1 MKKITEKILN
11 EFKGLKKYLK
21 NSYLKTYFTLLIS
34 MFMVEVIFKLIEDN
48 SLFAFATVRIFIGL
62 NIVSA
67 ILAYLL
73 EFTSKIWKKIL
84 TSIIVFGTGFYACLQ
99 CGFLNF
105 IGVYISFQTSSQL
118 GAVKDYIAD
127 FFRSFKYEYL
137 CTFIPFVL
145 LIIFYIFFDKKF
157 KTYKVLHMRRL
168 LATGIIVVGGSLL
181 YLASITLGCFQ
192 NELQT
197 ISNYDLFRSASNPSL
212 SVDNFGSLG
221 FLITD
226 IKALI
231 WPVEI
236 TETYV
241 EEKKEQKVDDE
252 HKRDIDDT
260 AWNMVSEEE
269 TNSTYQKLNNYFK
282 NRTVTAKNEYT
293 GLFEGKNLIIIMME
307 STNDIFINEK
317 YFPNFYKMVKE
328 GWYWE
333 NNYSPRN
340 SCATMNNEF
349 SGMTGL
355 YTISNTCTA
364 SKYRGNKYYESIFN
378 LFNRTDNYVT
388 FSAHDY
394 TAAYYPRKSI
404 HSNMGSNDY
413 YSVERLGI
421 RYSSAYIN
429 WANDDDFL
437 KKVLSIIDNKTSKG
451 EHFMTW
457 LTTVSAH
464 QPYTVSSIQ
473 GDKYL
478 GMTKGTG
485 YPSDIRRYMSKLK
498 IQDQGLGILLEGL
511 NKRGIL
517 DDTVIVLYGD
527 HYPYG
532 ISKSHINKVLDYNTS
547 NSMNAE
553 RVPFV
558 IYNSTIEPKT
568 FSDYTSYINIVPT
581 LANLFNLDYDPR
593 LYLGEDLLSDDYE
606 SITIFADG
614 SWKNEVAY
622 YNAKRNSVSYFT
634 DKKYTAEELSSIN
647 NSVST
652 KLSISNSAIKS
663 NYFNHL
669 GNALSSKQAVVD
681 ELNKTTCKNSEKTTY
696 TTNKTKK

>member
-1 MKKITEKILN
+1 MKKL
-11 EFKGLKKYLK
+11 FKKYLN
-21 NSYLKTYFTLLIS
+21 NSYLRTYFILLIS
-34 MFMVEVIFKLIEDN
+34 MFMVEIIFKLIEDN
-48 SLFAFATVRIFIGL
+48 TLFGFATIRILIGL
-62 NIVSA
+62 NVLSA

-73 EFTSKIWKKIL
+73 EFCGKLWKKIL
-84 TSIIVFGTGFYACLQ
+84 SAFIVFGAGFYACLQ

-137 CTFIPFVL
+137 LTFIPFVL
-145 LIIFYIFFDKKF
+145 LLVYYIFFDKKF

-168 LATGIIVVGGSLL
+168 LASLIIIVGGSLI
-181 YLASITLGCFQ
+181 YYFTLTMGIFQ
-192 NELQT
+192 NALQT
-197 ISNYDLFRSASNPSL
+197 TNNWDLFISASNPSL

-221 FLITD
+221 FLVTD
-226 IKALI
+226 VKALI

-241 EEKKEQKVDDE
+241 EEKKEQNVDE
-252 HKRDIDDT
+252 KYLRTIDDS
-260 AWNMVSEEE
+260 AWNMVVEEE
-269 TNSTYQKLNNYFK
+269 TNDTYKKLNNYFK
-282 NRTVTAKNEYT
+282 NRTITAKNDYT
-293 GLFEGKNLIIIMME
+293 GLFEGKNLIVIMME

-317 YFPNFYKMVKE
+317 YYPNFYKMVHE

-349 SGMTGL
+349 SGMTSL

-364 SKYRGNKYYESIFN
+364 SKYRGNKYYESLFN

-394 TAAYYPRKSI
+394 TAAYYPRKAI
-404 HSNMGSNDY
+404 HFNMGSKDY

-421 RYSSAYIN
+421 KYSSSYIN

-437 KKVLSIIDNKTSKG
+437 KKILSIIDNKTSNG

-478 GMTKGTG
+478 SMTNGTG
-485 YPSDIRRYMSKLK
+485 YPSDIRRFMSKLK
-498 IQDQGLGILLEGL
+498 IQDIGLGLLLEGL
-511 NKRGIL
+511 EKRGIL

-532 ISKSHINKVLDYNTS
+532 ISKSNINKVLDYNTS
-547 NSMNAE
+547 KDMNAE

-558 IYNSTIEPKT
+558 IYNSTIAPKT
-568 FSDYTSYINIVPT
+568 FSDYTSYINILPT

-622 YNAKRNSVSYFT
+622 YNAKRSSISYYT
-634 DKKYTAEELSSIN
+634 DKQYTTEELASIN
-647 NSVST
+647 NMVTT

-669 GNALSSKQAVVD
+669 GESLASKQEIVNA
-681 ELNKTTCKNSEKTTY
+681 KNSTICLTSQKLSY
-696 TTNKTKK
+696 ITKK

>member
-1 MKKITEKILN
+1 MKKL
-11 EFKGLKKYLK
+11 FKRYLK
-21 NSYLKTYFTLLIS
+21 NSYVRTYLTLLIS
-34 MFMVEVIFKLIEDN
+34 MFMVEIIFKLIEDN
-48 SLFAFATVRIFIGL
+48 SLFAFATIRIFIGL
-62 NIVSA
+62 NILSA
-67 ILAYLL
+67 IFAYLL
-73 EFTSKIWKKIL
+73 EFCGKLWKKIL
-84 TSIIVFGTGFYACLQ
+84 TSIIVFGTGFYSCLQ

-127 FFRSFKYEYL
+127 FFRSFKFEYL
-137 CTFIPFVL
+137 LTFIPFIL
-145 LIIFYIFFDKKF
+145 LLVFYIFFDRKF

-168 LATGIIVVGGSLL
+168 LASLIIIIGGSLL
-181 YLASITLGCFQ
+181 YFASITMGIFQ
-192 NELQT
+192 NSLQT
-197 ISNYDLFRSASNPSL
+197 TSNWDLFISASNPSL
-212 SVDNFGSLG
+212 SVDNFGSIG

-226 IKALI
+226 VKALI

-236 TETYV
+236 TETFV
-241 EEKKEQKVDDE
+241 EEKKEQKVDE
-252 HKRDIDDT
+252 KYLRSIDDT

-269 TNSTYQKLNNYFK
+269 TNETYKKLNNYFK
-282 NRTVTAKNEYT
+282 NRTITAKNDYT
-293 GLFEGKNLIIIMME
+293 GLFEGKNLIVVMME

-317 YFPNFYKMVKE
+317 YFPNFYKMVSE
-328 GWYWE
+328 GWHWE

-349 SGMTGL
+349 SGMTSL

-364 SKYRGNKYYESIFN
+364 SKYKGNKYYESLFN

-437 KKVLSIIDNKTSKG
+437 KKVLSIIDNKTSNG

-473 GDKYL
+473 GDKYFN
-478 GMTKGTG
+478 MTKGTA
-485 YPSDIRRYMSKLK
+485 YPTDIRRFMSKLK
-498 IQDQGLGILLEGL
+498 IQDDGLGILLDGL
-511 NKRGIL
+511 EKRGIL

-532 ISKSHINKVLDYNTS
+532 ISKSNINKVLDYNTS
-547 NSMNAE
+547 NNMNAE

-558 IYNSTIEPKT
+558 IYNPTIEPKT
-568 FSDYTSYINIVPT
+568 FTEYTSYINILPT

-593 LYLGEDLLSDDYE
+593 LYLGDDLLSEDYE

-614 SWKNEVAY
+614 SWKNEIAY
-622 YNAKRNSVSYFT
+622 YNAKKNKVTYFT
-634 DKKYTAEELSSIN
+634 DKQYTAEELSSIN
-647 NSVST
+647 NSVTT

-669 GNALSSKQAVVD
+669 GDALNSKQSIVD
-681 ELNKTTCKNSEKTTY
+681 EQKKTVCLNSEKTTY
-696 TTNKTKK
+696 QTDNNKK